1 MELAGRVAV
10 ITGATGGLGRV
21 VAKFMADHGLR
32 LALFST
38 TREHLERLAREL
50 DLAEDRYLTGALDF
64 TSPAAAQQALEA
76 VLAKFHRADIL
87 LHLVGGWAGGK
98 PVVELE
104 PGDVARMLDQ
114 HLWTTLYLAR
124 AFVPHFTANHW
135 GRIIVISSPTA
146 SRPAAERAPYAVG
159 KAAQEALML
168 TLAQELKD
176 SGVTANAIVVSTIDV
191 EHERQRKQSTKTD
204 LWTEPEEIAA
214 AILYLV
220 SEEAKVVNGARIP
233 LYGAP

>member
-1 MELAGRVAV
+1 MGLEDRVAV

-21 VAKFMADHGLR
+21 VARILAERGAR

-38 TREHLERLAREL
+38 NAEHLEALVREL
-50 DLAEDRYLTGALDF
+50 DLTESRYLTRALDF
-64 TSPAAAQQALEA
+64 TVRGAAHAAVEA
-76 VLAKFHRADIL
+76 VLEKFQRADIL

-98 PVVELE
+98 PVVELDTV
-104 PGDVARMLDQ
+104 DVAKMLDQ
-114 HLWTTLYLAR
+114 HLWTTIYLAQ
-124 AFVPHFTANHW
+124 AFVPHFIANRW

-176 SGVTANAIVVSTIDV
+176 TGVTANAIVVSTIDV
-191 EHERQRKQSTKTD
+191 KHERERGRAANTD
-204 LWTEPEEIAA
+204 SWTESEEIAA
-214 AILYLV
+214 AILYLA
-220 SEEAKVVNGARIP
+220 SEDARVVNGARIP
-233 LYGAP
+233 LYGGP

>member
-1 MELAGRVAV
+1 MELAERVAV

-21 VAKFMADHGLR
+21 VAQFMAARGVR
-32 LALFST
+32 LALFSST
-38 TREHLERLAREL
+38 QKRLDELVNELE
-50 DLAEDRYLTGALDF
+50 LAEDRCLTGELDL
-64 TSPAAAQQALEA
+64 TSPAAASQALDA

-98 PVVELE
+98 PVVDLD
-104 PGDVARMLDQ
+104 PADVRRMLDQ

-124 AFVPHFTANHW
+124 AFVPHFTANRW

-168 TLAQELKD
+168 TLAQELKGT
-176 SGVTANAIVVSTIDV
+176 GVTSNAIVVNTIDV
-191 EHERQRKQSTKTD
+191 EHERARGRGPQME

-220 SEEAKVVNGARIP
+220 SDEASVVNGARIP